1 MCTCI
6 TMKTRDVY
14 FGRTMDI
21 HYHFG
26 EQVAVTPRGLSIT
39 LKSGEVFESWYAM
52 IGMASV
58 RGSYPLYAEATNER
72 GLSMAGLNF
81 PDNAW
86 YGEPLPGKTNLAP
99 YELIPWVLG
108 SFGTIEE
115 VKRELPSV
123 WLTDIPLN
131 KDTPLSPLHWMISD
145 RTGGSLVVEQTR
157 EEGLRVYDNPF
168 GVLTNNPTFPYHS
181 MNLNS
186 FMNLTS
192 QPPQNRFCKG
202 LDLTA
207 FGSGMGSIGLPGDN
221 SPTSRFVRTCFNRAN
236 SLCGDSE
243 EDSVSQ
249 FFHIL
254 DNVWMVRGSTMLK
267 GSVCNT
273 TTYACCMNV
282 FKGVYY
288 YKTYSNSQL
297 TAVRL
302 TEENINAPGPTFYPL
317 EEQQQVRYVN

>member
-6 TMKTRDVY
+6 TIKTRDIY

-21 HYHFG
+21 HYRFG
-26 EQVAVTPRGLSIT
+26 EQVAVTPRNYRVP
-39 LKSGEVFESWYAM
+39 LKSGESFETWYAM

-58 RGSYPLYAEATNER
+58 RGGYPLYAEATNEK

-81 PDNAW
+81 PENAW
-86 YGEPLPGKTNLAP
+86 YGEPVPGKRNLAP
-99 YELIPWVLG
+99 YEFMLWVLG
-108 SFGTIEE
+108 TFATLEDL
-115 VKRELPSV
+115 KRELPSV
-123 WLTDIPLN
+123 WLVDIPIEPG
-131 KDTPLSPLHWMISD
+131 TPTAPLHWMISD
-145 RTGGSLVVEQTR
+145 GAGSIVVEQTR
-157 EEGLRVYDNPF
+157 EEGFRVYDNPY

-186 FMNLTS
+186 FMNLTAE
-192 QPPQNRFCKG
+192 PPRNRFCKS
-202 LDLTA
+202 LDLCA

-221 SPTSRFVRTCFNRAN
+221 SPTSRFVRACFNRMN

-254 DNVWMVRGSTMLK
+254 DNVWLVRGSTILS
-267 GSVCNT
+267 GNVCNT
-273 TTYACCMNV
+273 TTYACCVNTV
-282 FKGVYY
+282 RGIYY

-297 TAVRL
+297 TAVRMTEKDISSPSL
-302 TEENINAPGPTFYPL
+302 TLYPL
-317 EEQQQVRYVN
+317 EEAQQVRYMN